1 LYFMSPPVDAA
12 ATSEEEDAVVPTTP
26 VPPPPPPPPPP
37 SVLHMEEGEEGLIAV
52 AITALDCCQNEVAVV
67 EAVVVAVAGC
77 GVVAEN

>member
-1 LYFMSPPVDAA
+1 
-12 ATSEEEDAVVPTTP
+12 
-26 VPPPPPPPPPP
+26 
-37 SVLHMEEGEEGLIAV
+37 MEEGEEGLIAV